1 MPCNVFLM
9 SSAANT
15 APRTATE
22 VAAKIVT
29 VRVALAALGR
39 VQDITDATGWQAFSL
54 AAPTCSARRWE
65 MDRLA
70 ADLGVNVRYD
80 GWHAGAERYAVWFAA

>member
-22 VAAKIVT
+22 VTAKVAA
-29 VRVALAALGR
+29 VRAALATFGR
-39 VQDITDATGWQAFSL
+39 VEDITDTAGWQAFSL
-54 AAPTCSARRWE
+54 AVPTCSVRRWE